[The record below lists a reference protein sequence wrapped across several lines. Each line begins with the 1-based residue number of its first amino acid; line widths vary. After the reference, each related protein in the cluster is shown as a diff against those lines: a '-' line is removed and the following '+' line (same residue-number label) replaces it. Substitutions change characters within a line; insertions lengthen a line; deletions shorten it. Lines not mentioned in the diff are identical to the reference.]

1 VRAQDIF
8 SHFGPQARHILDLWW
23 LITAVCAV
31 VFLALLGAFLWALWR
46 GSRGGGSDRHARAI
60 VGSAVGVSTLLLLF
74 LIVASVLTDRAL
86 AKLPAEGALTIEV
99 TGHRWW
105 WELRYEDERQPA
117 RQFIT
122 ANEMHIPVGRPIRL
136 KLKADD
142 VIHSF
147 WVPSLHGK
155 KDLIPGRDAELLLR
169 ADQPGEYRGQCAE
182 FCGVQHAKMALIV
195 VAHAADEF
203 EAWAAAQRQ
212 GAPEP
217 QGAQQ
222 TRGRDLFVRETC
234 AMCHAVQGT
243 QANGRRAPDLTHLA
257 GRRTLGAGALPNE
270 PGTLQDWIKDP
281 HQAKPGVNMPAHQHL
296 KPDELQALAAWLG
309 SLK

>member
-1 VRAQDIF
+1 MAHDIF

-23 LITAVCAV
+23 LITATCAAV
-31 VFLALLGAFLWALWR
+31 YLALLCAFLWALWR
-46 GSRGGGSDRHARAI
+46 GSRGGASDRHARTI
-60 VGSAVGVSTLLLLF
+60 VGSAVGVSTLLLLV

-86 AKLPAEGALTIEV
+86 ANLPAEDALTIEV

-105 WELRYEDERQPA
+105 WELRYEDAQQPS

-195 VAHAADEF
+195 VAHPADEF

-212 GAPEP
+212 AAPEP

-222 TRGRDLFVRETC
+222 KRGRDLFVKETC

-270 PGTLQDWIKDP
+270 PDTLQDWIKDP
-281 HQAKPGVNMPAHQHL
+281 HLAKPGVNMPAHQHL